1 MTPPEPP
8 PRPGPEP
15 RRVLRGCSSR
25 DEARPAIEV
34 LSDVPWDGR
43 PKRETLPA
51 EAFLAAL
58 WD

>member
-1 MTPPEPP
+1 MTRPEPASEP
-8 PRPGPEP
+8 P

-25 DEARPAIEV
+25 DEERPAVDV
-34 LSDVPWDGR
+34 LGDIPWDGHL
-43 PKRETLPA
+43 KRETLPA